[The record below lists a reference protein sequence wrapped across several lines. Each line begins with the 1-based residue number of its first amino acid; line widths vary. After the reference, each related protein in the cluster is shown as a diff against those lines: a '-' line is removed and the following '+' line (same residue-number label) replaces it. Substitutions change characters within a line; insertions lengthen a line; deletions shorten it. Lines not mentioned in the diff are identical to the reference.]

1 MFRKEHLHRYL
12 AIFIAVNKDNFM
24 LQGSWKAPPVPS
36 VQAAAF
42 SLLSFI
48 WTMKEQIQKLSSHS
62 KSLSEIKMFPKA
74 KKAPT
79 ETHFQ
84 SQKGKATLCFWSS
97 QYGNNQQ
104 GRNPSVVIGGRHSV
118 ITKE

>member
-1 MFRKEHLHRYL
+1 
-12 AIFIAVNKDNFM
+12 M
-24 LQGSWKAPPVPS
+24 LQGIWKAPPASS
-36 VQAAAF
+36 VHTTAF

-62 KSLSEIKMFPKA
+62 KSVSEIKTFPKA
-74 KKAPT
+74 KNAPT
-79 ETHFQ
+79 ETYFQ
-84 SQKGKATLCFWSS
+84 TQKGMPTLCFCSS

-104 GRNPSVVIGGRHSV
+104 HRSPSVVIGGRYSA